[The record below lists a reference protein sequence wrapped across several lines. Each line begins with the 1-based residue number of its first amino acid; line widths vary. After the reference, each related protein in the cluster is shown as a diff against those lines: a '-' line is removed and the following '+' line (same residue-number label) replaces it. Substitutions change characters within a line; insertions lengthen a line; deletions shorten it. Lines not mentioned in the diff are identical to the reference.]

1 MPDGSTLKGKLH
13 RTKHKMLT
21 FDPKTHHCVRPWKG
35 DRWEHTSYVNR
46 AIHQLDP
53 SQISRLREYGFNVP
67 TKVSAPSLVEP
78 EDEVRSLYD
87 LVADAPPAEKGI
99 ELRSKPKVKTRSK
112 TEKEKK
118 SEPPQEP
125 EPSEDEED
133 EMEYIRRL
141 VEECGTDF
149 EGEPEADPGPA
160 RAPGGDAVAPDGDA
174 KDKDEKRR
182 GCRGSEG
189 GSQIIASYDVSYSL
203 RILSVDVCQRLRCTN
218 HLRMRAEGLGPSK
231 PKTLVT
237 TLQQITS

>member
-1 MPDGSTLKGKLH
+1 
-13 RTKHKMLT
+13 MLT

-35 DRWEHTSYVNR
+35 DRWSITSYVNR

-133 EMEYIRRL
+133 EMEYIPTIGRGMWHR
-141 VEECGTDF
+141 F
-149 EGEPEADPGPA
+149 RSEPKADPGPCS
-160 RAPGGDAVAPDGDA
+160 RSW
-174 KDKDEKRR
+174 R
-182 GCRGSEG
+182 GC
-189 GSQIIASYDVSYSL
+189 
-203 RILSVDVCQRLRCTN
+203 C
-218 HLRMRAEGLGPSK
+218 GPRW
-231 PKTLVT
+231 
-237 TLQQITS
+237 